1 MGLLVPL
8 LVLPLAAAAAP
19 RQPVVAVLPVR
30 TASPE
35 LARLG
40 LLVEA
45 RANALLLGSKK
56 ATVLD
61 MKQVLAMAGQE
72 GFDPATLSDEAN
84 ADRARV
90 LLGADVVVAVELL
103 GDAKGFTVQGTVRD
117 GKQPVPF
124 AVATGAAW
132 SVALVKGSDAVARAA
147 LGAEASALPAD
158 AKAQPASKSDAA
170 LESLGACWETA
181 LKQPLGIDAPVGLS
195 QHQLDAAVA
204 ACRAALKADPGL
216 RFAEATLALMLAIG
230 REDAEAEKLLGA
242 KDATDEAALVPWA
255 LARFWLATRNQSNDA
270 AEKFLASVL
279 AKAPGALMFRSFRA
293 GTLSAMNEH
302 ARAAAAWNEYL
313 ALSPASAF
321 AHGRLSRSLARQGQ
335 YDQALAAAKKGLA
348 LTPDSRE
355 ARLVLA
361 ARQQD
366 AGKLNDARKTL
377 EPLVSG
383 ANPPAEPLL
392 QLGHAYLAANDLKA
406 AAPLFQAAADRATGP
421 RAGRTRGRA
430 LLGLA
435 LVEAKR
441 GRADAAKAAFAK
453 SLETGYRSPVLEPE
467 LAALVKDVDAKSGDA
482 AVTAGGLYVSVA
494 PLEAAPALPPTAG
507 PLAEREL
514 RDKLATFGVAFAPDG
529 EDKKTAVGVIRA
541 KGLKGYQ
548 LKLALAPGANEKAL
562 EVNLLVMSYPEQA
575 LKGNWSVKASGGKPE
590 KLIHAMVWRVVD
602 DAAGDLDWKN

>member
-1 MGLLVPL
+1 MRFLLPL

-45 RANALLLGSKK
+45 RANALLLDSKK
-56 ATVLD
+56 VTVLD
-61 MKQVLAMAGQE
+61 MKQVLAMAAQE

-90 LLGADVVVAVELL
+90 LLGADLVVAVELR

-124 AVATGAAW
+124 TVTTGAAW
-132 SVALVKGSDAVARAA
+132 SVALAKGSDAVARAA

-158 AKAQPASKSDAA
+158 AKAQPDSKSDAA
-170 LESLGACWETA
+170 LKSLGACWETA

-195 QHQLDAAVA
+195 GAELDGAVA
-204 ACRAALKADPGL
+204 ACRAALKADKSL
-216 RFAEATLALMLAIG
+216 RFAEATLALLLAIG

-242 KDATDEAALVPWA
+242 PAATDAALVPWA
-255 LARFWLATRNQSNDA
+255 LARFWLATRHQSNDA
-270 AEKFLASVL
+270 AAKFLASVL
-279 AKAPGALMFRSFRA
+279 AQAPGALMFRSFQA

-302 ARAAAAWNEYL
+302 ARAAATWNEYL

-335 YDQALAAAKKGLA
+335 HDKALAAAKKGLS

-406 AAPLFQAAADRATGP
+406 AAPLFQSAADRATGS
-421 RAGRTRGRA
+421 RAGRTKGRA

-467 LAALVKDVDAKSGDA
+467 LAALVKDVDSKPGEA
-482 AVTAGGLYVSVA
+482 AVTPGGLYVSVV
-494 PLEAAPALPPTAG
+494 PLEAAATLPPTAG
-507 PLAEREL
+507 PLAEKEL
-514 RDKLATFGVAFAPDG
+514 HDKLAAFGVAFAPDQ
-529 EDKKTAVGVIRA
+529 EDKKAAVGVIKT

-548 LKLALAPGANEKAL
+548 LKLALTPGANEKAL

-575 LKGNWSVKASGGKPE
+575 LKGNWSVKASGGKQE